1 VPEKAATLPSH
12 QDEISAAEEK
22 ISEELVLHIRGFFA
36 TPLISAF
43 ARLRA
48 LGIMLSKPEF
58 GIGDFPE
65 VPNKKLLGYGLQ
77 YLARIGL
84 LELRDEKKGIYK
96 TSELGRQ
103 IFRRSNS
110 FLAPHSY
117 HEYLHQFYR
126 ELLNPGPYQKQEVD
140 RLENIIG
147 SGRTHERYFPPA
159 ISFLRRRV
167 KFDRI
172 ADIGCGDG
180 RFLDFVLR
188 GVPGV
193 KAVGIDLS
201 EVSVNTTR
209 ENLRKK
215 YPDREIE
222 TFSSDASD
230 IQKWSE
236 PLLRLTKN
244 ERLVISMWFLLH
256 EISHRDPEIVIRFL
270 NRVHQLF
277 PSAPLVICELVRQ
290 EAHLLSRHRK
300 ELVMPEYLLFHD
312 LSEQGVL
319 SWKEYQHILK
329 QIPYQ
334 LASER
339 TFDEIGDE
347 SSVKEPATFVWCLV
361 PK

>member
-1 VPEKAATLPSH
+1 MREKTATSLSDP
-12 QDEISAAEEK
+12 DEISAAEEK
-22 ISEELVLHIRGFFA
+22 ISEELVLHIRGFFS
-36 TPLISAF
+36 TPVISAF
-43 ARLRA
+43 TRLGA
-48 LGIMLSKPEF
+48 LEVMLSQPEF
-58 GIGDFPE
+58 GVGDFPKI
-65 VPNKKLLGYGLQ
+65 PNKKLLGYGLQ
-77 YLARIGL
+77 YLSRIGL
-84 LELRDEKKGIYK
+84 LESRDEKKGIYK
-96 TSELGRQ
+96 TSELGQQ
-103 IFRRSNS
+103 IFRRASS

-117 HEYLHQFYR
+117 SEYLHQFYR
-126 ELLNPGPYQKQEVD
+126 QLLNAGPYQKQEVD
-140 RLENIIG
+140 RLENIMG

-167 KFDRI
+167 QFDLI

-180 RFLDFVLR
+180 RFLDFVLK
-188 GVPGV
+188 GVPAV

-215 YPDREIE
+215 YPDREIK
-222 TFSSDASD
+222 TFAADASD

-236 PLLRLTKN
+236 PLLKIAKTD
-244 ERLVISMWFLLH
+244 RLVISMWFLLH
-256 EISHRDPEIVIRFL
+256 EISGRNPETVIRFL
-270 NRVHQLF
+270 TRVHELF
-277 PSAPLVICELVRQ
+277 PVTPLVICELVCQ
-290 EAHLLSRHRK
+290 EAKLLTRHRK

-319 SWKEYQHILK
+319 SWKEYREILK
-329 QIPYQ
+329 AIPYQ

-347 SSVKEPATFVWCLV
+347 GLEKEPATFVWCLT